1 MRRMG
6 KRIVRKVMK
15 GFTLMEL
22 LIAIAIVAVL
32 VAIAVPT
39 YLRYTKKAYFSYVI
53 QAADKYKVAV
63 SSCLDERN
71 GVLADCDGGAN
82 GIPANIAAGT
92 GVGQVDSVVVSNGV
106 ITATP
111 QATHGI
117 VATDTYILTPTY
129 SSTAGISWTIT
140 GGACTTSLVSC

>member
-1 MRRMG
+1 MRAIG
-6 KRIVRKVMK
+6 KGIIRKITK

-22 LIAIAIVAVL
+22 LIAIAIVAIL
-32 VAIAVPT
+32 AAIAVPT
-39 YLRYTKKAYFSYVI
+39 YIHYTKKAYFSDVI
-53 QAADKYKVAV
+53 QAGDKYKVAV

-71 GVLADCDGGAN
+71 GVLADCDAAAY

-92 GVGQVDSVVVSNGV
+92 GVGQVDSVVVSNGI
-106 ITATP
+106 ITVTP

-129 SSTAGISWTIT
+129 SATAGISWAVT
-140 GGACTTSLVSC
+140 GGACTTGLVSC

>member
-6 KRIVRKVMK
+6 GRIVRKVMK

-22 LIAIAIVAVL
+22 LIAIAIVAIL
-32 VAIAVPT
+32 AAIAVPT
-39 YLRYTKKAYFSYVI
+39 YIHYTKKAYFSDVI

-71 GVLADCDGGAN
+71 GVLADCDVGAY

-117 VATDTYILTPTY
+117 AATDTYILTPTY

-140 GGACTTSLVSC
+140 GGACTTALVSC